1 MTNSRL
7 APPRPR
13 GLAEGAFKVSASTV
27 RSGDTAAHDEAV
39 VRDVELELL
48 PRSGTPASIHRSIC
62 GVVVKNLSVYFV
74 HTYQVRQDADRSLMH
89 YIAQPNQCV

>member
-39 VRDVELELL
+39 VRDVVRDVELELL

-74 HTYQVRQDADRSLMH
+74 HTRYGRMQTA
-89 YIAQPNQCV
+89 A